1 MGKRAPQPATTID
14 SHHLHPI
21 TPAAT
26 ATRSIRK
33 RKRNP
38 PSEAK
43 ELESALVAPC
53 PKTLRMS
60 TSAHNNW
67 QHYNDDED
75 SSSNDTPLPSVPLTH
90 RNYTTKQANN
100 SSILLNSSSLNN
112 SLGGGGD
119 YNCSSTESPKPVYT
133 LRPSLVNGTILHD
146 LTQKPWRLGRPIGKG
161 NFGEIFL
168 ASDNI
173 SIPVI
178 NENAKYVVK
187 IEPHSNGPLFVEIHC
202 LMNTAKKNN
211 AIKEDCKGSV
221 NINKPSGI
229 PDYIASGSHYFGSA
243 RYRFLVL
250 PRFDRDLHSLIK
262 NCRVQQKSV
271 LTLAIQIVN
280 VLEKLHDSGYCHNDV
295 KAQNLMISKCK
306 YLKQQKQEEG
316 QTAIN
321 DSKFSNDQHLKM
333 KSSKYKEENFDEKQQ
348 TTDSGNSS
356 EQEANDE
363 EDEDFVLNRRT
374 SNNNKK
380 MKKDYDNEE
389 EDEDFDDG
397 ATTNSA
403 QSISLDMY
411 STPINRN
418 RTHRVT
424 ARTTTAAHKVEY
436 SGSNPVRSCRRQKRN
451 SIYDEM
457 VTSHYLRPSKRISY
471 SEFFSEDGSSVNS
484 GSVER
489 SPAHVNSNS
498 SDEDFEECLPLSL
511 RPRIVSDRKSYGT
524 NTSSYRRLTK
534 RQEKLLSAKEK
545 HNLMVKEKMERD
557 IKYTKNGSAS
567 LAQYK
572 RPESWIEFEEERIFL
587 IDFGLASKY
596 TDNGVHRPFI
606 MDQRRAHDGTLE
618 FTSRDAHMG
627 AHSRRSDMECL
638 GYNLLYWSQG
648 YLPWKDAASNQQQEK
663 VHRAK
668 EYLMT
673 DVRELLR
680 QIYGK
685 HIPSYL
691 GEFLH
696 LVSQLSYQ
704 ERPDYGRYKRLFEK
718 EFKQL
723 GYSVADMRLSMQD
736 IQRTCVRIKD
746 KMEQK
751 MDSFEIGGQQPAIL
765 NTVQNFNSGIVTP
778 YHERTATNR
787 VSPKNLRSKSDKKTM
802 KKKTFSWTEILS
814 QDPDQIARE
823 RADREFD
830 REEELSEEQQP
841 ALKRYHGKPTYAIL
855 KIIKRLRENGRA
867 VDNFEPQT
875 TPDNNALM
883 METAVGHEYDI
894 EQSAKKNDDEE
905 ADGTDISDSISAK
918 RAKQQERNSISR
930 KSSKK
935 KLILK
940 TSENVEAV
948 LTASCSTL
956 VKSRTRRKKAAQLPL
971 RYSPSIEVKS
981 TGKIKKR
988 RRKPKSLCVVNHASI
1003 SGELKGSTEKHSADT
1018 KREYR
1023 ARRCLIKGTSAPDLS
1038 EDDSNSNFSTENRTI
1053 LNAWKKI
1060 SNEPVHLRNFKK

>member
-1 MGKRAPQPATTID
+1 MGKRAPQATTTID
-14 SHHLHPI
+14 SSHLHPI
-21 TPAAT
+21 TPVAS
-26 ATRSIRK
+26 ATRGIRK

-43 ELESALVAPC
+43 EIELGIAASC
-53 PKTLRMS
+53 PKTFRINTS
-60 TSAHNNW
+60 THNYW
-67 QHYNDDED
+67 GRYNDDDD
-75 SSSNDTPLPSVPLTH
+75 SSSNDTPLPSAPLKP

-112 SLGGGGD
+112 SVVGGGD
-119 YNCSSTESPKPVYT
+119 YNCSLTESPKPVYT

-146 LTQKPWRLGRPIGKG
+146 LKQKTWRLGRPIGKG

-173 SIPVI
+173 SIPVT

-211 AIKEDCKGSV
+211 VIKEECEPSI
-221 NINKPSGI
+221 NIHKPSGI

-262 NCRVQQKSV
+262 NCRVHQKSV

-306 YLKQQKQEEG
+306 YLTQLKQGEQ
-316 QTAIN
+316 QTMIS
-321 DSKFSNDQHLKM
+321 DSKFSSDQHLNM
-333 KSSKYKEENFDEKQQ
+333 KPSKYKEENFDEKQQ

-363 EDEDFVLNRRT
+363 EDEDFMLNSRE

-380 MKKDYDNEE
+380 IKKELISEE
-389 EDEDFDDG
+389 DDEDEDFDDC

-411 STPINRN
+411 STPLSRN
-418 RTHRVT
+418 RANRGT
-424 ARTTTAAHKVEY
+424 AKTNIKVEY
-436 SGSNPVRSCRRQKRN
+436 SGSNPVRSCRRQRRN
-451 SIYDEM
+451 TIYDEM
-457 VTSHYLRPSKRISY
+457 VTSHYLRPSKGISY
-471 SEFFSEDGSSVNS
+471 SEFFSEDGSSVD
-484 GSVER
+484 GCSVEW
-489 SPAHVNSNS
+489 SPIYVDSNS
-498 SDEDFEECLPLSL
+498 SDDDFEECLPLSL
-511 RPRIVSDRKSYGT
+511 RPSLATARKSYGT

-545 HNLMVKEKMERD
+545 HSPTIKIKMEPN
-557 IKYTKNGSAS
+557 IKDTKNESTS

-572 RPESWIEFEEERIFL
+572 RSDSLVECEEERIFL

-596 TDNGVHRPFI
+596 TENGVHRPFV

-673 DVRELLR
+673 DVRELLK
-680 QIYGK
+680 QIYGN
-685 HIPSYL
+685 HIPSYI

-696 LVSQLSYQ
+696 LVSQLPYQ
-704 ERPDYGRYKRLFEK
+704 ERPDYGGYKRLFEK
-718 EFKQL
+718 EYKQL

-736 IQRTCVRIKD
+736 IQRTSTRIKD

-751 MDSFEIGGQQPAIL
+751 TDFFEIGGQPPAIL
-765 NTVQNFNSGIVTP
+765 NMAQSFNSGVITP
-778 YHERTATNR
+778 YHERTVINR
-787 VSPKNLRSKSDKKTM
+787 VSPKNLRSKSDSKTM
-802 KKKTFSWTEILS
+802 KKKKFSWTEILS

-830 REEELSEEQQP
+830 REEELCEEQQP
-841 ALKRYHGKPTYAIL
+841 AVKRYQGNPTYAIL
-855 KIIKRLRENGRA
+855 KVINRMRENGRL
-867 VDNFEPQT
+867 VNNFEAQKN
-875 TPDNNALM
+875 PDNEVYMTEGTGA
-883 METAVGHEYDI
+883 HDYDMV
-894 EQSAKKNDDEE
+894 QSAQKNDEE
-905 ADGTDISDSISAK
+905 GDGTDISDCVSGK
-918 RAKQQERNSISR
+918 RSKQQEKISIPR
-930 KSSKK
+930 KNSKK
-935 KLILK
+935 KLIYK
-940 TSENVEAV
+940 TPENIETV
-948 LTASCSTL
+948 LMIPSPTP
-956 VKSRTRRKKAAQLPL
+956 KSRTRRKKAAQLPL
-971 RYSPSIEVKS
+971 RYSPSLKANS
-981 TGKIKKR
+981 SGKIRKR
-988 RRKPKSLCVVNHASI
+988 RRKPKNSCMINC
-1003 SGELKGSTEKHSADT
+1003 GLKDNMGKHSAA
-1018 KREYR
+1018 KQKESR
-1023 ARRCLIKGTSAPDLS
+1023 ARRCLIKNNICMPDIS
-1038 EDDSNSNFSTENRTI
+1038 GDDSNSNFSTENRAI
-1053 LNAWKKI
+1053 LNSWKQLN
-1060 SNEPVHLRNFKK
+1060 NEPVHLRTFKK